1 MLANNFNQPNQGDQN
16 MDSQPKTQK
25 DLFNQ
30 EYQPMQRELPFPKQP
45 ESTPMEYNMK
55 SNGKA
60 KLPPKA
66 KRFPRLYRNRSA
78 IARCWND
85 PLFSAGNAEGLIA
98 EILTEIERCA
108 NYFRD
113 NCEMFCTE
121 AFLLDDRFQE
131 VPNIVA
137 RILVTGHCSISPT
150 ILWYPEDLPAIAY
163 RLILKMLRKIFRS
176 QSSNGGWD
184 PTLAI

>member
-1 MLANNFNQPNQGDQN
+1 MLANDFNQPNQGDQN

-30 EYQPMQRELPFPKQP
+30 EYQPVQRELPFPKEP
-45 ESTPMEYNMK
+45 ESKPMEYNMK

-60 KLPPKA
+60 NLPPKA
-66 KRFPRLYRNRSA
+66 KRFSKLYRNRAA

-85 PLFSAGNAEGLIA
+85 PLFSAANAEGLIA
-98 EILTEIERCA
+98 EILPELERCA
-108 NYFRD
+108 NYIRD
-113 NCEMFCTE
+113 NSEMTCTE

-137 RILVTGHCSISPT
+137 RILVTGHCSISPKVM
-150 ILWYPEDLPAIAY
+150 WYSEDLPAIAY
-163 RLILKMLRKIFRS
+163 SLIFKMLWKIIRS
-176 QSSNGGWD
+176 QSRNGGWD
-184 PTLAI
+184 PTLAM